1 MWLSNDGKLLL
12 ASRTLRAVA
21 YGFISV
27 ILAIYLKQAG
37 FQELEIGIVLTAT
50 LLSSALFTIIAI
62 FYADRVGRKRSLII
76 LAVLMAISGLLF
88 ALTTDYTLLL
98 IAALIG
104 TINVTGTEVGAF
116 LSIEQAAIPQV
127 SPEEKRTLAF
137 SLYNTAGTLAVA
149 LGALLGGVPE
159 FLQHSFGTRLVDSFK
174 PLFILYSIIAVTTGV
189 IYLFLSARVEVRS
202 IKSAPKTSQ
211 LLRPES
217 RRRVFKLSA
226 LFALD
231 SFAGGFVLQ
240 SIVAY
245 WFFARFQ
252 ISLISISAIFFGA
265 NVLTAVS
272 FLVAARLASRIGLV
286 RTMVFTHIPSNI
298 LLIMIPLAPTLPSA
312 LAFYLARMSLS
323 QMDVPTRQSYTV
335 AIVSPEERTAAAG
348 VTNISRNVTQA
359 VSPSIA
365 GHVLQLV
372 SLSFP
377 FFIGGGLKMIYDL
390 LLYASFKR
398 IKPPEEVP
406 DRKGDIK

>member
-1 MWLSNDGKLLL
+1 MWLSNEGKLLL
-12 ASRTLRAVA
+12 ASRTLRGVA

-37 FQELEIGIVLTAT
+37 FQELEIGIVLTTT

-62 FYADRVGRKRSLII
+62 FYADRVGRKRSLVI
-76 LAVLMAISGLLF
+76 LAVLMAASGLLF
-88 ALTTDYTLLL
+88 ASTTNYALLL

-116 LSIEQAAIPQV
+116 LSLEQATIPQAFT
-127 SPEEKRTLAF
+127 EEKRTLAF

-149 LGALLGGVPE
+149 LGALLSGVPE
-159 FLQHSFGTRLVDSFK
+159 FLQHSLGTRPVDSFK
-174 PLFILYSIIAVTTGV
+174 PLFILYAIIAVSTAV
-189 IYLFLSARVEVRS
+189 IYLFLSERVEVRG
-202 IKSAPKTSQ
+202 IKSAPMKSQ

-217 RRRVFKLSA
+217 RRRVSKLSA

-245 WFFARFQ
+245 WFFTRFQ
-252 ISLISISAIFFGA
+252 TPLISISAIFFGA

-272 FLVAARLASRIGLV
+272 FLVAAKLASRIGLI

-298 LLIMIPLAPTLPSA
+298 LLIMIPLAPTLPFA

-323 QMDVPTRQSYTV
+323 QMDVPARQSYTV

-348 VTNISRNVTQA
+348 VTNISRNLTQA
-359 VSPSIA
+359 ASPSIA
-365 GHVLQLV
+365 GYVLQFV
-372 SLSFP
+372 SLSSP
-377 FFIGGGLKMIYDL
+377 FFIGGGLKIVYDL

-398 IKPPEEVP
+398 IKPPDELTREQNP
-406 DRKGDIK
+406 